1 MAKLTDKIRERI
13 LSDFNIGKSQNWLA
27 NEYELSPATI
37 NKICKGLTPKYKDKV
52 NAIVSI
58 KSELSQE
65 SEYQSE
71 CFDKEVNEKL
81 KNKKLINS
89 NAELLASHIPKVLK
103 SLVTKSIDDDGK
115 ETELYAVDAKT
126 IRELAEANDKLS
138 LTLKVNERHAPRA
151 EVKLTNGDDN
161 STTNTQIVFKRIGSN
176 E

>member
-13 LSDFNIGKSQNWLA
+13 LADFNIGKSQNWLA

-81 KNKKLINS
+81 KNKNLVYGVTQKALKK
-89 NAELLASHIPKVLK
+89 AHDLLDE
-103 SLVTKSIDDDGK
+103 IDN
-115 ETELYAVDAKT
+115 
-126 IRELAEANDKLS
+126 ANDLKAIVELS
-138 LTLKVNERHAPRA
+138 DRASITLKVNERHAP
-151 EVKLTNGDDN
+151 KQDINLTNAQQN
-161 STTNTQIVFKRIGSN
+161 NENKNLIVEFK
-176 E
+176 

>member
-13 LSDFNIGKSQNWLA
+13 LADFNIGKSQNWLA

-81 KNKKLINS
+81 KNKNLVYGVTQKALQK
-89 NAELLASHIPKVLK
+89 AHDLLDE
-103 SLVTKSIDDDGK
+103 IDN
-115 ETELYAVDAKT
+115 
-126 IRELAEANDKLS
+126 ANDLKAIVELS
-138 LTLKVNERHAPRA
+138 DRASITLKVNERHAPKSDVNLVNA
-151 EVKLTNGDDN
+151 QQNQP
-161 STTNTQIVFKRIGSN
+161 TQITIVRD

>member
-13 LSDFNIGKSQNWLA
+13 LADFNIGKSQNWLA

-81 KNKKLINS
+81 KNKNLVYGVTQKALKK
-89 NAELLASHIPKVLK
+89 AHDLLDE
-103 SLVTKSIDDDGK
+103 IDN
-115 ETELYAVDAKT
+115 
-126 IRELAEANDKLS
+126 ANDLKAIVELS
-138 LTLKVNERHAPRA
+138 DRASITLKVNERFAP
-151 EVKLTNGDDN
+151 KQDINLTNAQQN
-161 STTNTQIVFKRIGSN
+161 N
-176 E
+176 ENKVIKVVYE

>member
-13 LSDFNIGKSQNWLA
+13 LADFNIGKSQNWLA

-81 KNKKLINS
+81 KNKNLVYGVTQKALQK
-89 NAELLASHIPKVLK
+89 AHDLLDE
-103 SLVTKSIDDDGK
+103 IDN
-115 ETELYAVDAKT
+115 
-126 IRELAEANDKLS
+126 ANDLKAIVELS
-138 LTLKVNERHAPRA
+138 DRASITLKVNERHAPRA
-151 EVKLTNGDDN
+151 EVKLTNVDDN
-161 STTNTQIVFKRIGSN
+161 SNTNNLTIEQISVAIANGLPN
-176 E
+176 

>member
-13 LSDFNIGKSQNWLA
+13 LADFNIGKSQNWLA

-58 KSELSQE
+58 KSELSQG

-81 KNKKLINS
+81 KNKNLVYGVTQKALQK
-89 NAELLASHIPKVLK
+89 AHDLLDE
-103 SLVTKSIDDDGK
+103 IDN
-115 ETELYAVDAKT
+115 
-126 IRELAEANDKLS
+126 ANDLKAIVELS
-138 LTLKVNERHAPRA
+138 DKASITLKVNERHAPRA

-161 STTNTQIVFKRIGSN
+161 SNTNNLTIEQISVAIANGLPN
-176 E
+176 

>member
-13 LSDFNIGKSQNWLA
+13 LADFNIGKSQNWLA

-81 KNKKLINS
+81 KNKNLVYGVTQKALQK
-89 NAELLASHIPKVLK
+89 AHDLLDE
-103 SLVTKSIDDDGK
+103 IDN
-115 ETELYAVDAKT
+115 
-126 IRELAEANDKLS
+126 ANDLKAIVELS
-138 LTLKVNERHAPRA
+138 DRASITLKVNERHSP
-151 EVKLTNGDDN
+151 KQDINLTNAQQN
-161 STTNTQIVFKRIGSN
+161 N
-176 E
+176 EQKVIKVVYE